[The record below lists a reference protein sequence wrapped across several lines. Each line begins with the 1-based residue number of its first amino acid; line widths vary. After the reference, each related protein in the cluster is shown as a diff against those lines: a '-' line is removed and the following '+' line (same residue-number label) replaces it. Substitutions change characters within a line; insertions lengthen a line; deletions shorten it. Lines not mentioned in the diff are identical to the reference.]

1 MMKTKEQD
9 RHWHLVR
16 NDNGEWISDENVV
29 FLTEEEARHLQIMSR
44 LAGKQISIQHGYDG
58 DLWCYKHDL
67 ANLNNIPMDKKGIL
81 NKIQKVTGYDGIK
94 FPAQISFSISG
105 KTLVIHI
112 SGTGVRDNM
121 QTDGSAFEG
130 WAISLLAWL
139 PEDIS
144 QVMLNWDD
152 PEYSKDEKMRNK
164 QEKHYNRFVMRAM
177 FFEENFEWAFI
188 DESRRKEIDEVKR
201 VIPLLVIN
209 YPKSDSKEEIAE
221 NEKVN
226 KGEAKLERQIVN
238 TLRGDIE
245 LSDHQLPVGLFRK
258 EVNSKNNFTP
268 RGASQIDIW
277 QLENDVMRIFE
288 LKDETNNKIGIISEL
303 LFYANTISLLVK
315 GKIRFPD
322 SLKLEK
328 NNYRHIQEL
337 SSAIEHHEI
346 NYVEAVFLNYSFHPL
361 IGGRMD
367 RVLSILNLG
376 MKNVH
381 VVFKHMSVNNM
392 LCI

>member
-1 MMKTKEQD
+1 METKEQE
-9 RHWHLVR
+9 RKWHLIR
-16 NDNGEWISDENVV
+16 NDNGEWISDENVE
-29 FLTEEEARHLQIMSR
+29 FLTSVEARSLQIKAK
-44 LAGKQISIQHGYDG
+44 LTGKKLDIQHGYDG
-58 DLWCYKHDL
+58 TLWCYKHDL
-67 ANLNNIPMDKKGIL
+67 ENLNNIPMDKKDIL

-94 FPAQISFSISG
+94 FPAQISFSISC

-144 QVMLNWDD
+144 QVILNWDD

-238 TLRGDIE
+238 ALRGDIE

-361 IGGRMD
+361 IEGRMD
-367 RVLSILNLG
+367 MVLSILNLG

-381 VVFKHMSVNNM
+381 VVFKHMSVKNM

>member
-1 MMKTKEQD
+1 M
-9 RHWHLVR
+9 
-16 NDNGEWISDENVV
+16 
-29 FLTEEEARHLQIMSR
+29 
-44 LAGKQISIQHGYDG
+44 GKK
-58 DLWCYKHDL
+58 DL
-67 ANLNNIPMDKKGIL
+67 L

-94 FPAQISFSISG
+94 FPAQISFSISD

-139 PEDIS
+139 PEDIT
-144 QVMLNWDD
+144 QVMLNWDN
-152 PEYSKDEKMRNK
+152 PEYSKDKEMRNK

-188 DESRRKEIDEVKR
+188 DESRRKEIDDVKR
-201 VIPLLVIN
+201 VMPLLVMN
-209 YPKSDSKEEIAE
+209 YPKSDSKEKVEESDI
-221 NEKVN
+221 VN

-238 TLRGDIE
+238 ALRRDIE
-245 LSDHQLPVGLFRK
+245 LSDHQLPVGLF
-258 EVNSKNNFTP
+258 KNDVKSINNYTP

-303 LFYANTISLLVK
+303 LFYANTISLLVN

-328 NNYRHIQEL
+328 KNYRHIQEL

-346 NYVEAVFLNYSFHPL
+346 NYVEAIFLNYSFHPL
-361 IGGRMD
+361 IGGRID
-367 RVLSILNLG
+367 RVLSILNSG
-376 MKNVH
+376 VRNVH
-381 VVFKHMSVNNM
+381 VVFKHMSVNNI

>member
-1 MMKTKEQD
+1 METKEQE

-16 NDNGEWISDENVV
+16 NDNGEWISDGNVE
-29 FLTEEEARHLQIMSR
+29 FLTSVEARSLQIKAK
-44 LAGKQISIQHGYDG
+44 LAGKDLNIQHGYDG
-58 DLWCYKHDL
+58 TLWCYKHDL
-67 ANLNNIPMDKKGIL
+67 ANLNNIPMDKKDIL

-238 TLRGDIE
+238 ALRGDIE

>member
-1 MMKTKEQD
+1 MMEMKEQD

-16 NDNGEWISDENVV
+16 NDNGEWISDENVE
-29 FLTEEEARHLQIMSR
+29 FLTSAEARSLQIKAK
-44 LAGKQISIQHGYDG
+44 LAGKKLDLQHGYDG
-58 DLWCYKHDL
+58 TLWCYKHDL
-67 ANLNNIPMDKKGIL
+67 ANSNNFPMGKKDLL

-94 FPAQISFSISG
+94 FPAQISFSISD

-139 PEDIS
+139 PEDIT
-144 QVMLNWDD
+144 QVMLNWDN
-152 PEYSKDEKMRNK
+152 PEYSKDKEMRNK

-188 DESRRKEIDEVKR
+188 DESRRKEIDDVKR
-201 VIPLLVIN
+201 VMPLLVMN
-209 YPKSDSKEEIAE
+209 YPKSDSKEKVEE
-221 NEKVN
+221 SDKVN

-238 TLRGDIE
+238 ALRRDIE
-245 LSDHQLPVGLFRK
+245 LSDHQLPVGLF
-258 EVNSKNNFTP
+258 KNDVKSINNYTP

-303 LFYANTISLLVK
+303 LFYANTISLLVN

-328 NNYRHIQEL
+328 KNYRHIQEL

-346 NYVEAVFLNYSFHPL
+346 NYVEAIFLNYSFHPL
-361 IGGRMD
+361 IGGRID
-367 RVLSILNLG
+367 RVLSILNSG
-376 MKNVH
+376 VRNVH
-381 VVFKHMSVNNM
+381 VVFKHMSVNNI